1 MPTNKQPR
9 QPLITT
15 EVLPVVTDAGSIEF
29 RSAGRT
35 YALTMT
41 LSVSTDPETAER
53 WARPILWKHTVS
65 DLDAHRY
72 DGPQRVTGWFCP
84 ATFVLVGAGSV
95 VRLTLDLPDIW
106 RRTHDRLPLT
116 IDQRIQ
122 QNQGQPMPEA
132 IPEIVSIQN
141 LKAPSAIGAPIHF
154 PADLPPLK
162 LLTEKA
168 LRLGLVVANAIAP
181 GKDNDTGSWRY
192 EITDYCHGQ
201 LEDVPMTSRAHR
213 FPAMSDEELTRVLEL
228 FDESKRGS
236 KKQGEKA
243 SDEHKRIARLT
254 GWGHDTV
261 AKQVNELYRR
271 GWLPRK
277 DQR

>member
-1 MPTNKQPR
+1 MPTKKQPR

-15 EVLPVVTDAGSIEF
+15 EVLPVVTDAGSTEF

-84 ATFVLVGAGSV
+84 ATFVLRGTGS
-95 VRLTLDLPDIW
+95 LIEFTLDLPDAW
-106 RRTHDRLPLT
+106 RRTIDGRPLALDQGRGPLP
-116 IDQRIQ
+116 D
-122 QNQGQPMPEA
+122 P
-132 IPEIVSIQN
+132 IPEIVEVRNRNRPDGIRSPIEFPSSFPD
-141 LKAPSAIGAPIHF
+141 LKAVTSR
-154 PADLPPLK
+154 
-162 LLTEKA
+162 A
-168 LRLGLVVANAIAP
+168 LRLALVIANAIAP
-181 GKDNDTGSWRY
+181 GKDNDSGSWRY

-213 FPAMSDEELTRVLEL
+213 FPAKSDEGLTEVLEL
-228 FDESKRGS
+228 FDESKRNN

-243 SDEHKRIARLT
+243 WDEYVRIARII
-254 GWGHDTV
+254 GRSPHTV
-261 AKQVNELYRR
+261 KDQVNELYRR